1 MNQKIINLFDEY
13 THAPLTREDFLSR
26 LAKLAGG
33 TAAAMAILPA
43 LEGKYAFANKVSEQ
57 DEDLKIEDISYPSKN
72 CTMKGYLVM
81 PKNAKG
87 KLGTVLVIHEN
98 RGLTPHIK
106 DVTRRIAKAGYIA
119 LGIDALSPFGG
130 TPANE
135 DEGRALFPKL
145 DAKQNVEN
153 LISGFGYLN
162 ELKNSN
168 KKTACVGFCW
178 GGGMVNDIAVNYP
191 ELDGGVAYYGRQAA
205 AADVPKIKAKLLL
218 QYGGLDERVNGTR
231 LIQLERWKRIRALLD
246 SDFHRGVCRDGI
258 AVIQL
263 IRAVGIHVG
272 FFLGPPGDRDF
283 VLPGRGTIILR
294 IRREVKRPVL
304 ADVPHRP
311 KCFRGVVS
319 HGMEHDDGAI
329 GGFAFDE
336 NLARDRVDRWFA
348 VPTATE

>member
-153 LISGFGYLN
+153 LIGGFGYLN
-162 ELKNSN
+162 KLKNSN

-218 QYGGLDERVNGTR
+218 QYGGLDERVNAGIPAYEEALKANKIDYKVYVYEGAQHAFNNDSSPAR
-231 LIQLERWKRIRALLD
+231 YNPEVAKLAWERTLAL
-246 SDFHRGVCRDGI
+246 F
-258 AVIQL
+258 
-263 IRAVGIHVG
+263 
-272 FFLGPPGDRDF
+272 
-283 VLPGRGTIILR
+283 
-294 IRREVKRPVL
+294 
-304 ADVPHRP
+304 ADVL
-311 KCFRGVVS
+311 K
-319 HGMEHDDGAI
+319 
-329 GGFAFDE
+329 
-336 NLARDRVDRWFA
+336 
-348 VPTATE
+348 